1 MAECSFGYNLMCSC
15 LLNLDMLSII
25 LSMSPQQASDIRTVS
40 YLTTIIN
47 SVPTAVVVVD
57 KAGKIVLVNTQTERL
72 FGYTRDELL
81 GAQIDMLVPE
91 RFRSSH
97 PAHRAGFVH
106 NPNARPMGAGR
117 DLYALRKD
125 GSQFPVEIGLN
136 PINTQDGLFV
146 VSAIVDITE
155 RKRHTI
161 ELQEVVA
168 AERNR
173 LARDLHD
180 AVTQTLFSTSLIA
193 EILPELWEVDVDEA
207 KKSTEELRQL
217 TRGALAEMRTLLLEL
232 RPATLLQ
239 VRLSELIKQLCEA
252 FVGRSRLPI
261 VLNIEGDRDLPP
273 EVQVAFYR
281 VAQESLNNVF
291 KYARA
296 TQVDV
301 RLALL
306 QDSVH
311 FETHDNGIGF
321 DISAS
326 KPTSLGLG
334 IMHERAE
341 SIGADL
347 RITSTPGSGTHVV
360 MTWQQPSNKEHE

>member
-1 MAECSFGYNLMCSC
+1 
-15 LLNLDMLSII
+15 
-25 LSMSPQQASDIRTVS
+25 MSPEQEHDIRTVS
-40 YLTTIIN
+40 YLTTIID

-57 KAGKIVLVNTQTERL
+57 KAGKIVLVNTQTEKL
-72 FGYTRDELL
+72 FGYSRDELL
-81 GAQIDMLVPE
+81 NSRIDMLVPE
-91 RFRSSH
+91 RFRDSH

-106 NPNARPMGAGR
+106 KPNARPMGAGR

-136 PINTQDGLFV
+136 PINTEDGLFV

-155 RKRHTI
+155 RKRHGI
-161 ELQEVVA
+161 ELQEVVV

-193 EILPELWEVDVDEA
+193 EILPELWDVDVDEA

-252 FVGRSRLPI
+252 FIGRSRLPI
-261 VLNIEGDRDLPP
+261 VLDIEGDHELSP

-281 VAQESLNNVF
+281 IAQESLNNVF

-296 TQVDV
+296 THVDV
-301 RLALL
+301 KLIMS
-306 QDSVH
+306 DNTVH
-311 FETHDNGIGF
+311 FETCDNGLGF
-321 DISAS
+321 DMSTS
-326 KPTSLGLG
+326 KPTSLGMR
-334 IMHERAE
+334 IMRERAE

-347 RITSTPGSGTHVV
+347 QITSKLGEGTCVRMIWKDKSGQKSRV
-360 MTWQQPSNKEHE
+360 S

>member
-1 MAECSFGYNLMCSC
+1 
-15 LLNLDMLSII
+15 
-25 LSMSPQQASDIRTVS
+25 MSAQETNNIRTVS
-40 YLTTIIN
+40 YLTTIID

-57 KAGKIVLVNTQTERL
+57 KTGKIVLVNTQTERL
-72 FGYTRDELL
+72 FGYAREDLL
-81 GAQIDMLVPE
+81 GVQIDILVPN
-91 RFRSSH
+91 RFRESH
-97 PAHRAGFVH
+97 PEHRAGFIH
-106 NPNARPMGAGR
+106 HPKARPMGAGR

-125 GSQFPVEIGLN
+125 GTQFPVEIGLN
-136 PINTQDGLFV
+136 PITTEDGLFV
-146 VSAIVDITE
+146 VSAIADITE
-155 RKRHTI
+155 RKRHTE
-161 ELQEVVA
+161 ELQEVVT

-180 AVTQTLFSTSLIA
+180 AVTQTLFATSLIA
-193 EILPELWEVDVDEA
+193 EILPELWEVDIEEA

-232 RPATLLQ
+232 RPAALTQ
-239 VRLSELIKQLCEA
+239 VHLSELIKQLCEA
-252 FVGRSRLPI
+252 FIGRSRLPI
-261 VLNIEGDRDLPP
+261 VLNMEGDRELPP

-301 RLALL
+301 RLLFSE
-306 QDSVH
+306 DSVY
-311 FETHDNGIGF
+311 FETRDNGIGF
-321 DISAS
+321 ETVVS
-326 KPTSLGLG
+326 KPTSLGMR

-347 RITSTPGSGTHVV
+347 RIISSQGAGTSVA
-360 MTWQQPSNKEHE
+360 MTWKPQLNEEHE

>member
-1 MAECSFGYNLMCSC
+1 MGG
-15 LLNLDMLSII
+15 
-25 LSMSPQQASDIRTVS
+25 VS
-40 YLTTIIN
+40 YLTTIID

-57 KAGKIVLVNTQTERL
+57 KAGKIVLVNTETERL
-72 FGYTRDELL
+72 FGYSRAELL
-81 GAQIDMLVPE
+81 GARIDILVPE
-91 RFRSSH
+91 RFRGNH
-97 PAHRAGFVH
+97 PALRAGFVH

-136 PINTQDGLFV
+136 PINTEDGLFV

-207 KKSTEELRQL
+207 KRSTEELRQL

-232 RPATLLQ
+232 RPGTLLQ
-239 VRLSELIKQLCEA
+239 VHLSELIKQLCEA

-261 VLNIEGDRDLPP
+261 SLNIVGDRELPP

-301 RLALL
+301 RLELS
-306 QDSVH
+306 QNTVH
-311 FETHDNGIGF
+311 FETFDNGIGF
-321 DISAS
+321 DIHAGR
-326 KPTSLGLG
+326 PTSLGLG

-347 RITSTPGSGTHVV
+347 RITSTPGSGTQVA
-360 MTWQQPSNKEHE
+360 MTWQQSLNKEHE

>member
-1 MAECSFGYNLMCSC
+1 MQQYNR
-15 LLNLDMLSII
+15 LLDLDMLSII
-25 LSMSPQQASDIRTVS
+25 LSMPAQGAQHIGTVS
-40 YLTTIIN
+40 YLTTIID

-57 KAGKIVLVNTQTERL
+57 QEGKIVLVNTQTERL
-72 FGYTRDELL
+72 FGYAREELL
-81 GAQIDMLVPE
+81 GAQIDILVPD
-91 RFRSSH
+91 RFRRVH
-97 PAHRAGFVH
+97 PGHRDGFVH
-106 NPNARPMGAGR
+106 NPKARPMGAGR
-117 DLYALRKD
+117 DLFALRKD

-136 PINTQDGLFV
+136 PITTDDGLFV

-155 RKRHTI
+155 RKRHTA
-161 ELQEVVA
+161 ELQEVVT

-193 EILPELWEVDVDEA
+193 EILPELWEIDIDEA

-232 RPATLLQ
+232 RPATLMQ
-239 VRLSELIKQLCEA
+239 VHLSELIKQLCEA
-252 FVGRSRLPI
+252 FIGRSRLPI
-261 VLNIEGDRDLPP
+261 VLNIEGDRELPP

-301 RLALL
+301 RLMLS

-321 DISAS
+321 DLSAS
-326 KPTSLGLG
+326 KPTSLGMR
-334 IMHERAE
+334 IMRERAE

-347 RITSTPGSGTHVV
+347 RITSSPGSGTSVG

>member
-1 MAECSFGYNLMCSC
+1 MTQG
-15 LLNLDMLSII
+15 
-25 LSMSPQQASDIRTVS
+25 QTGDIRTVS
-40 YLTTIIN
+40 YLTTIID

-57 KAGKIVLVNTQTERL
+57 KEGKIVLVNTQTERL
-72 FGYTRDELL
+72 FGYTRAELI
-81 GAQIDMLVPE
+81 GREIDLLVPD
-91 RFRSSH
+91 RFRHAH
-97 PAHRAGFVH
+97 PGHRAGFVH
-106 NPNARPMGAGR
+106 HPKARPMGAGR

-136 PINTQDGLFV
+136 PINTEDGLFI

-155 RKRHTI
+155 RKRHTE
-161 ELQEVVA
+161 ELQEVVT

-173 LARDLHD
+173 LARELHD

-193 EILPELWEVDVDEA
+193 EILPELWEVDEEEA

-239 VRLSELIKQLCEA
+239 VRLGELIKQLCEA
-252 FVGRSRLPI
+252 FIGRSRLPI
-261 VLNIEGDRDLPP
+261 VLHIEGDRDLPP
-273 EVQVAFYR
+273 DVQVAFYR

-301 RLALL
+301 QLILSE
-306 QDSVH
+306 DSVH
-311 FETHDNGIGF
+311 YETRDNGLGF
-321 DISAS
+321 DLSVI
-326 KPTSLGLG
+326 KPTSLGMR
-334 IMHERAE
+334 IMRERAE
-341 SIGADL
+341 AIGASL
-347 RITSTPGSGTHVV
+347 KITSSPGSGTYVGI
-360 MTWQQPSNKEHE
+360 TWQQPQTRSTNS